1 MTELAQGLSQSQD
14 NSTSSQT
21 PAPVQ
26 AAPAPEAREERTF
39 RQSEVTDIVKRERQE
54 AIDRYQRL
62 QREQPDYAAQKY
74 GYAQQ
79 TQQPNSQSGQFDE
92 GHYRKIAAEEAQ
104 RLRDQWIS
112 DANTKHREEMA
123 KKTVQN
129 FYAKVQQGKEKYAD
143 FDKVTGEI
151 EFAAF
156 PNVVQL
162 LADHIDNSAD
172 VMYELGKDLTKMEV
186 LESMAM
192 RSPKAAIMQAQRLAE
207 SLKANEQ
214 AANVRMPREPLSQ
227 LRPSNTGMDNGVMSV
242 GDFRKKYKG
251 QTDISHIQTN

>member
-14 NSTSSQT
+14 SHSSQVS

-26 AAPAPEAREERTF
+26 STSAPESREERTF
-39 RQSEVTDIVKRERQE
+39 RQSEVTDIVKRERSE

-62 QREQPDYAAQKY
+62 QREQPEYAAQKY
-74 GYAQQ
+74 GYAASQPS
-79 TQQPNSQSGQFDE
+79 TQLPNSASGQFDE
-92 GHYRKIAAEEAQ
+92 GQYRKIAAEEAQ

-112 DANTKHREEMA
+112 DANTKHQEEA
-123 KKTVQN
+123 AQKTVQN
-129 FYAKVQQGKEKYAD
+129 FYAKVQQGREKYQD
-143 FDKVTGEI
+143 FDKVTGQI

-162 LADHIDNSAD
+162 LADHLDNSAD

-214 AANVRMPREPLSQ
+214 AANIKMPREPLGQ
-227 LRPSNTGMDNGVMSV
+227 LRPSNTGMDHGVMSV

-251 QTDISHIQTN
+251 